1 MKADVTA
8 AEVTA
13 AEALG
18 GAPAVAEDIRIDRP
32 TLHDVV
38 VIRVRDMIIEGT
50 LAAGSRIHE
59 GQLCQQLGI
68 SRTPLREALKVLAR
82 EGLVDLVQGK
92 GALVRKLTHK
102 DVKDMLVVLS
112 AMEDLAGKLA
122 CQNASDS
129 DIREVRRLHDAM
141 MGYYAV
147 RNRLPYYKLNQE
159 IHSAFIRITGNEALS
174 MVHTQLQ
181 ARLKRI
187 RFIGNEKPEHWDAAV
202 ADHEEMIAALE
213 ARDGERLS
221 KALSHHLAETWLRV
235 ADSI

>member
-1 MKADVTA
+1 
-8 AEVTA
+8 
-13 AEALG
+13 
-18 GAPAVAEDIRIDRP
+18 
-32 TLHDVV
+32 
-38 VIRVRDMIIEGT
+38 
-50 LAAGSRIHE
+50 
-59 GQLCQQLGI
+59 
-68 SRTPLREALKVLAR
+68 
-82 EGLVDLVQGK
+82 
-92 GALVRKLTHK
+92 
-102 DVKDMLVVLS
+102 
-112 AMEDLAGKLA
+112 
-122 CQNASDS
+122 
-129 DIREVRRLHDAM
+129 

-213 ARDGERLS
+213 ARDGPRLS
-221 KALSHHLAETWLRV
+221 RALSNHLAETWLRV